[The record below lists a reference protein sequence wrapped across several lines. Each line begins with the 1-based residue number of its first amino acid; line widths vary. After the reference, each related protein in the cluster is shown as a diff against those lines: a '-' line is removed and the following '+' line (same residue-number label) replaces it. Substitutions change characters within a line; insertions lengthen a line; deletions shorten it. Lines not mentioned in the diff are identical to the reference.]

1 MSAAWQEEMWNEFAG
16 KSFVVCVRGLV
27 SGLSWRAE
35 NLNLP
40 LDAGRTLCYNIIR
53 RGDIAKW

>member
-1 MSAAWQEEMWNEFAG
+1 MSLLGNLLW
-16 KSFVVCVRGLV
+16 FVCGGLA